1 MKKFLCKLLKCESMP
16 IADGDGLRAR
26 QGSWE
31 ILYREL
37 KERTLI
43 PFRHFSFVAYFF
55 IAVFAV
61 SGAGVWLEIYNF
73 FLIPPDLASEPT
85 APLRTAIVTL
95 IPALAGSAT
104 LQVIWAENNKKSLR
118 AFAALILFVLTF
130 VALAISPTKAVSKE
144 FALTIGGIAAFAAM
158 WMWWIANAKQQDFL
172 DPIDPDAPVG
182 KKDLDEKLSGSLD
195 EFKI

>member
-1 MKKFLCKLLKCESMP
+1 MKKLLCKLLRCKSLSVDES
-16 IADGDGLRAR
+16 DGLRKK
-26 QGSWE
+26 QGSWRS
-31 ILYREL
+31 LCKEL
-37 KERTLI
+37 KERTLD
-43 PFRHFSFVAYFF
+43 PFGHFSFVAYFF

-73 FLIPPDLASEPT
+73 FLVQPDLTSEPT

-104 LQVIWAENNKKSLR
+104 LQVIWAESSKKSLR

-130 VALAISPTKAVSKE
+130 VSLAIAPTKAVPKE
-144 FALTIGGIAAFAAM
+144 IALAIGGVAAFIAM

-172 DPIDPDAPVG
+172 DPLDPDAPVG
-182 KKDLDEKLSGSLD
+182 KKGLDEKLSGSLD

>member
-1 MKKFLCKLLKCESMP
+1 MKNFLCELLRCKSASNE
-16 IADGDGLRAR
+16 DGDGLRKK

-31 ILYREL
+31 SLYKEL
-37 KERTLI
+37 KERTLE
-43 PFRHFSFVAYFF
+43 PFKHFSFVAYFF

-73 FLIPPDLASEPT
+73 FLIQPDLASEPT
-85 APLRTAIVTL
+85 ASLRTAIVTL

-118 AFAALILFVLTF
+118 AFAALILFILTF
-130 VALAISPTKAVSKE
+130 VALAIAPIKAVPKE
-144 FALTIGGIAAFAAM
+144 FALTIGGIAAFVAM

-172 DPIDPDAPVG
+172 DPIDPDAAVG
-182 KKDLDEKLSGSLD
+182 KKDLDGKLSGNLD

>member
-1 MKKFLCKLLKCESMP
+1 MKDFLCRLLGCDPGVSE
-16 IADGDGLRAR
+16 DGDGLRKK
-26 QGSWE
+26 QGSWSS
-31 ILYREL
+31 LYKEL

-43 PFRHFSFVAYFF
+43 PFGHFSFVAYFF

-73 FLIPPDLASEPT
+73 FLIGPDPASEPT

-130 VALAISPTKAVSKE
+130 IALAISPTKAVSKE
-144 FALTIGGIAAFAAM
+144 VALTIGGIAAVAAM
-158 WMWWIANAKQQDFL
+158 WMWWIANAKQEDFL
-172 DPIDPDAPVG
+172 DPIDPDAAVG
-182 KKDLDEKLSGSLD
+182 KKDMDEKLAGSLD